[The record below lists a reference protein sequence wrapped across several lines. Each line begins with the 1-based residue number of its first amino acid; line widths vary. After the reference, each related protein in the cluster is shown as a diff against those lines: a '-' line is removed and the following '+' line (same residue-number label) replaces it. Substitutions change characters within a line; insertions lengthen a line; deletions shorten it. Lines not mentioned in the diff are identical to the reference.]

1 MLIKLLSKIFGN
13 SLKKEADNYKK
24 HMDDMVQNKLNDF
37 HKIRIEN
44 NIKNQD
50 DLVEELKK
58 IAIRGY
64 LYNFKTLIT
73 DKKEKLLF
81 HLFNDS
87 KISDLNVLPKEIKL
101 IQLYLNNDI
110 SFEDENDFL
119 YNSKTKFNE
128 NTKVVAITER
138 DFSDTAN
145 LEKINEF
152 LQLNKSIELEMN
164 YSLPNFEIIDQ
175 YSKIISASAISLNI
189 LEYGSS
195 GSKVYE
201 KAYHDVTTTSN
212 YKNQIGGFPY
222 WNSVFLE
229 SQYTE
234 SFNKLKFLAQYKFP
248 SEYACNNF
256 VGSMYIYFFFDEK
269 KSKIVHFFNPKLQ
282 QISSS

>member
-1 MLIKLLSKIFGN
+1 MK
-13 SLKKEADNYKK
+13 
-24 HMDDMVQNKLNDF
+24 F

-44 NIKNQD
+44 NIRNQD

-58 IAIRGY
+58 IAVRGY
-64 LYNFKTLIT
+64 LYNFQTLVT

-81 HLFNDS
+81 HLFNDI
-87 KISDLNVLPKEIKL
+87 KISDLNVLPKEVKL

-138 DFSDTAN
+138 DFSDMTN
-145 LEKINEF
+145 LEKIDKF
-152 LQLNKSIELEMN
+152 LQLNKSIGLEIN
-164 YSLPNFEIIDQ
+164 HSLPNFEIIDQ
-175 YSKIISASAISLNI
+175 YSKTISASAISLNI

-201 KAYHDVTTTSN
+201 KAYHNVTNTFN
-212 YKNQIGGFPY
+212 YENQIGGYPY
-222 WNSVFLE
+222 WDSVFLE
-229 SQYTE
+229 SQYPE
-234 SFNKLKFLAQYKFP
+234 SFNRLKFLAQYKFP
-248 SEYACNNF
+248 SEYAYNNF
-256 VGSMYIYFFFDEK
+256 VGSMYLYFFFDEK
-269 KSKIVHFFNPKLQ
+269 KSKIVHFFNPKLH